1 MQLDDATQFVKIYG
15 YTLNIAEYLQYK
27 WFELVWYYNP
37 STLDRQVLG
46 TWCGPVYDVGP
57 GMPYYVLSS
66 KVNMVTRSIVTPIP
80 PKELKYDEIKER
92 TGEYT
97 EEMESLIGNFA
108 HATQNNLN
116 IQTGEDPYESL
127 FDEDSLPDENTD
139 LMDTKEGKENDS
151 PYTEDKDKLINTKV
165 QLPKDGINQEGRV
178 SSRNRDETGMLV
190 GTVNS
195 NPLLDSREY
204 KVEFLDGSYGNY
216 TTNTLIEYLY
226 YHVDD

>member
-1 MQLDDATQFVKIYG
+1 
-15 YTLNIAEYLQYK
+15 
-27 WFELVWYYNP
+27 
-37 STLDRQVLG
+37 
-46 TWCGPVYDVGP
+46 
-57 GMPYYVLSS
+57 MPYYVLSS

-139 LMDTKEGKENDS
+139 LMYTKEGKENDS

-178 SSRNRDETGMLV
+178 SSRNRDETGMLI